1 MKKEETKKSAASEE
15 AETRKIAERY
25 RVPYIDLS
33 TYAVKRELV
42 QSFPPDFLYRANFIP
57 LEAQDNFV
65 KIAIADPSDIGTIDA
80 IESFLGKK
88 VVVFAASKRAI
99 QEALRKS
106 ETALQVLKDAT
117 EGFIVQLVEKES
129 GDEE

>member
-1 MKKEETKKSAASEE
+1 MIKDEAKKPLPSTEEE
-15 AETRKIAERY
+15 ETRKLAKRY

-33 TYAVKRELV
+33 AFSLDRELV
-42 QSFPPDFLYRANFIP
+42 QSFPAEFLYRSNFIP
-57 LEAQDNFV
+57 LEERNNQLR
-65 KIAIADPSDIGTIDA
+65 IAIADPSDIGTIDA

-88 VVVFAASKRAI
+88 VEVCAASKRAI

-117 EGFIVQLVEKES
+117 EGFIVQVVEK
-129 GDEE
+129 D